1 MASTLI
7 IRLEHSSDQEASWL
21 VTGPEGQLLE
31 KEQHGP
37 LSALP
42 PKAEERKVILLLPG
56 QQTVM
61 TTAAIPV
68 KGISKQLQIAPFAL
82 EDVLAEDISQM
93 HFAVG
98 PRRSDGNVP
107 VAAVSLD
114 TFEKTLK
121 SLEEYGI
128 KPNAVFSELQGCP
141 DIPGAISVIVETD
154 QAMLRLPSG
163 EFIAI
168 ARDMLDTV
176 LASSLQAEKPKK
188 STDKPDA
195 TVSVMFYLDAQVAR
209 DQAWIQS
216 AKVNY
221 PEAEFRQMADGTLP
235 QLAAGIQGKNVINF
249 LQGAYAPKSDW
260 QRALKPW
267 RVPALL
273 AASLLITVT
282 LLQAISLWRLSSV
295 ESDLDAALAVSLR
308 QVFPGNEK
316 ISDPRRQL
324 DQLRQS
330 LRGGPGGS
338 SSQFLDTVIALGG
351 ILPKLQD
358 TRVEAASYRNQVL
371 ELRIKVPD
379 VTTLDRLEREMEESG
394 HFQINIQSANPRDD
408 GVEGRIAIARSG
420 S

>member
-7 IRLEHSSDQEASWL
+7 IRLGHSPEQEASWL

-31 KEQHGP
+31 PEQHGP
-37 LSALP
+37 LSALGNQV
-42 PKAEERKVILLLPG
+42 EERKVVVLLPG

-68 KGISKQLQIAPFAL
+68 KGISKQLQVAPFAL

-107 VAAVSLD
+107 VAAVSLA
-114 TFEKTLK
+114 TFEEALK
-121 SLEEYGI
+121 SLEQNGI

-141 DIPGAISVIVETD
+141 DIPGAISVIVETN

-168 ARDMLDTV
+168 AMDMLDTV
-176 LASSLQAEKPKK
+176 LAGAIQSEQPKQI
-188 STDKPDA
+188 DDQPQ
-195 TVSVMFYLDAQVAR
+195 VSVSLMFYLDAQVAK
-209 DQAWIQS
+209 DQAWIQN
-216 AKVNY
+216 AQLNY
-221 PEAEFRQMADGTLP
+221 PDAEYRQMADGTLP
-235 QLAAGIQGKNVINF
+235 QLAAGLQGKNVINF
-249 LQGAYAPKSDW
+249 LQGAYTPRSDW

-267 RVPALL
+267 RRAALL
-273 AASLLITVT
+273 AASLLITVS
-282 LLQAISLWRLSSV
+282 LVQAVSLWRLSSV
-295 ESDLDAALAVSLR
+295 ESDLDAALAVTLR
-308 QVFPGNEK
+308 QVFPGNSK
-316 ISDPRRQL
+316 INDPRREL

-330 LRGGPGGS
+330 LRGGPSGS

-379 VTTLDRLEREMEESG
+379 VTTLDRLEREMEDSG
-394 HFQINIQSANPRDD
+394 HFQISIQSANPRDD

>member
-7 IRLEHSSDQEASWL
+7 IRLGHSPDQQASWL
-21 VTGPEGQLLE
+21 VTGPDGQLLE
-31 KEQHGP
+31 AEQHGP

-42 PKAEERKVILLLPG
+42 PQTEERKVIVLLPG
-56 QQTVM
+56 QETVM
-61 TTAAIPV
+61 TTASIPV
-68 KGISKQLQIAPFAL
+68 KGVSKQLQIAPFAL

-98 PRRSDGNVP
+98 PRRSDGKVP
-107 VAAVSLD
+107 VAAVSLAS
-114 TFEKTLK
+114 FEKALK
-121 SLEEYGI
+121 DLEEYGI
-128 KPNAVFSELQGCP
+128 KPSAVFSELQGCP
-141 DIPGAISVIVETD
+141 DIPGAISVIVETE

-168 ARDMLDTV
+168 ARDMLDAV
-176 LASSLQAEKPKK
+176 LAGSLEAEQPEK
-188 STDKPDA
+188 SKDKPNA
-195 TVSVMFYLDAQVAR
+195 AISVMFYLDAQVAQ
-209 DQAWIQS
+209 DQAWIQNTQ
-216 AKVNY
+216 VNY

-249 LQGAYAPKSDW
+249 LQGAYTPKSDW
-260 QRALKPW
+260 HRALKPW

-273 AASLLITVT
+273 AASLLITVS
-282 LLQAISLWRLSSV
+282 LVQAISLWRLSSV
-295 ESDLDAALAVSLR
+295 ESDLDAALAVTLK
-308 QVFPGNEK
+308 QVFPGNVK
-316 ISDPRRQL
+316 ISDPRKQL

-330 LRGGPGGS
+330 LRGGPSGS

-371 ELRIKVPD
+371 ELQIKVPD

-394 HFQINIQSANPRDD
+394 NFQISIQSANPRDD

>member
-7 IRLEHSSDQEASWL
+7 IRLGHSPDRQASWL
-21 VTGPEGQLLE
+21 VTGPEGQLLAA
-31 KEQHGP
+31 EQHGP

-42 PKAEERKVILLLPG
+42 PQTEERKVIVLLPG
-56 QQTVM
+56 QETVM
-61 TTAAIPV
+61 TTASIPV

-107 VAAVSLD
+107 VAAVSLA
-114 TFEKTLK
+114 TFEKALK
-121 SLEEYGI
+121 DLEEYGI
-128 KPNAVFSELQGCP
+128 KPSAVFSELQGCP

-168 ARDMLDTV
+168 ARDMLDAV
-176 LASSLQAEKPKK
+176 LAGSLETEQPEQSK
-188 STDKPDA
+188 DKPNA
-195 TVSVMFYLDAQVAR
+195 AISLMFYLDAQVAQ
-209 DQAWIQS
+209 DQTWIQ
-216 AKVNY
+216 KTQVNY

-249 LQGAYAPKSDW
+249 LQGAYTPKSDW

-273 AASLLITVT
+273 AASLLITVS
-282 LLQAISLWRLSSV
+282 LVQAISLWRLSSV
-295 ESDLDAALAVSLR
+295 ESDLDAALAVTLR
-308 QVFPGNEK
+308 QVFPGNAK
-316 ISDPRRQL
+316 ISDPRKQL

-330 LRGGPGGS
+330 LRGGPSGS

-371 ELRIKVPD
+371 ELQIKVPD

-394 HFQINIQSANPRDD
+394 NFQISIQSANPRDD